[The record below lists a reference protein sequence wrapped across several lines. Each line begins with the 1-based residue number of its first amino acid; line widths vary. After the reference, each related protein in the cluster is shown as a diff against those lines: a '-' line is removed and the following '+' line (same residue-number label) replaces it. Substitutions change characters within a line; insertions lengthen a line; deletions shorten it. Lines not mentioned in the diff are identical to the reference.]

1 MVRFLSSWFPVLTVY
16 CGSGEPPL
24 CAGECPGWCEGAGG
38 GQEGGP
44 SQPGQHTGGGQGETC
59 QVYEKLNIKV
69 PP

>member
-1 MVRFLSSWFPVLTVY
+1 MY

-59 QVYEKLNIKV
+59 QVTEIFNIKV

>member
-1 MVRFLSSWFPVLTVY
+1 MY

-44 SQPGQHTGGGQGETC
+44 SQSGQHTGGGQGETR
-59 QVYEKLNIKV
+59 QVTQIFNIKV

>member
-1 MVRFLSSWFPVLTVY
+1 MY

-24 CAGECPGWCEGAGG
+24 CAGECPGGCEGAGG

-44 SQPGQHTGGGQGETC
+44 SQSGQHTGGGQGETR
-59 QVYEKLNIKV
+59 QVSEIFNIKV